1 MIKKRFLTLLLGFIS
16 WTLLLAYVSVASRY
30 CNRRQ
35 EQQMCSGVQV
45 KVLDSAAYGFIT
57 SAMVKNWFTA
67 ANMQLEKREL
77 AKINTLELERFI
89 ARRGFVRSVRVYT
102 SLDGLLNVELTQR
115 HPIARVNDA
124 NGYNFYIT
132 DDHYILPQQKYFVVY
147 VPVITGNID
156 APFDRDFVGS
166 LDELGKNPEK
176 KTAENYLFWCKLIN
190 FVKFVRGNEF
200 WNSYIVQIHITG
212 TDSERYGGP
221 EIEIV
226 PRVGDQIVLLGS
238 VDDYEAKL
246 GKLLTF
252 YRNGLAYDG
261 WSRYGYINLKYKDQI
276 VCTR

>member
-1 MIKKRFLTLLLGFIS
+1 MVKKRFLTLLLGFLS

-30 CNRRQ
+30 CARSQ
-35 EQQMCSGVQV
+35 EQQMCSGVRV
-45 KVLDSAAYGFIT
+45 KVLDSAEYGFIT
-57 SAMVKNWFTA
+57 SAMVRNWFAA
-67 ANMQLEKREL
+67 ANMQLEKQEL

-102 SLDGLLNVELTQR
+102 SLDGQLNVELTQR
-115 HPIARVNDA
+115 RPIARVNSA

-147 VPVITGNID
+147 VPVITGHID
-156 APFDRDFVGS
+156 APFGRDFVGS
-166 LDELGKNPEK
+166 LDELGKNTEK
-176 KTAENYLFWCKLIN
+176 KSAENYLFWCKLIN

-226 PRVGDQIVLLGS
+226 PRVGDQIVLLGP
-238 VDDYEAKL
+238 VDGYEAKL